1 MTLLNISADDK
12 ETLMKRFPS
21 IELCYESNIEH
32 NKVSATFDYYS
43 LIPKGR
49 KMFLWT
55 TYFKEY
61 NKISF
66 ALELNK
72 GIVENI
78 KHIELPTEKEHAY
91 GTIIYGTA
99 FSKNFFSIE
108 NIHYYKGRNTERIS
122 NNEQLLLCKEYMQFY
137 CSDLNLSIKSSF
149 KMGLPYMSVDMND
162 CIRMKNLLSYNVYC
176 IQHKKYN
183 WNNKKV
189 HFSFIKNNTQKSHV
203 IQFHVNAD
211 VQNDV
216 YNYYHSESVEPQ
228 GVLYIPDIKTSVMM
242 NKLFRVIKEN
252 DNLDALEESDD
263 EEEFENINDDKYV
276 LKNKKLV
283 MDCAYNAKFRKWYP
297 INISKQ
303 RKCTTTLRAIKEY
316 EQNAAPKKVFN
327 VQRKKNNMQHNMRNK
342 KYKY

>member
-1 MTLLNISADDK
+1 
-12 ETLMKRFPS
+12 
-21 IELCYESNIEH
+21 
-32 NKVSATFDYYS
+32 
-43 LIPKGR
+43 
-49 KMFLWT
+49 
-55 TYFKEY
+55 
-61 NKISF
+61 
-66 ALELNK
+66 
-72 GIVENI
+72 
-78 KHIELPTEKEHAY
+78 
-91 GTIIYGTA
+91 
-99 FSKNFFSIE
+99 
-108 NIHYYKGRNTERIS
+108 
-122 NNEQLLLCKEYMQFY
+122 MQFY
-137 CSDLNLSIKSSF
+137 FSNRNLSKPSSF
-149 KMGLPYMSVDMND
+149 KLGVPYMSVDMND
-162 CIRMKNLLSYNVYC
+162 CIRMKNLLPYNVYC

-189 HFSFIKNNTQKSHV
+189 YFSFIKNNIYKTINIHFEVK
-203 IQFHVNAD
+203 AD

-216 YNYYHSESVEPQ
+216 YYCYYNNSDEPYCA
-228 GVLYIPDIKTSVMM
+228 LYIPDIKTSVMM
-242 NKLFRVIKEN
+242 NNLFRIIKEN

-303 RKCTTTLRAIKEY
+303 RKCATTLRAIKEY